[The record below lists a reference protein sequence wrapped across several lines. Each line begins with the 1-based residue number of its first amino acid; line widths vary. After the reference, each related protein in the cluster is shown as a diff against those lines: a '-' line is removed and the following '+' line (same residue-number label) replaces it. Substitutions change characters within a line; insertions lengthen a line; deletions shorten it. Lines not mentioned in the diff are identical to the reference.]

1 MEKII
6 QKYKELSDRPSDINE
21 HLHTLKKYTEECNT
35 VVEMGVRSIVST
47 WAFLAGN
54 PKKLISLD
62 LYNPAKFGGNL
73 EEVYDAV
80 KETNIDF
87 SFVENSSLNYELKN
101 CDLLFIDTWH
111 SYLQLKM
118 ELNRHHKK
126 VNKYIILHDTVSY
139 SGIDEKSAEE
149 MGSLSDIET
158 NLPKGLNSAIDEFLY
173 HNKDWVIWE
182 KKPNNN
188 GLTILKKIDNQVT
201 TENKFIK
208 KVGLI
213 SSFCDNQE
221 KIDTLEKNIKIIKSH
236 GLDVIVISPFN
247 LPENITSKCD
257 YFFITKD
264 NPVLDW
270 PIRSMY
276 SWREVNDNNVKYKM
290 TRTYPDYGYAGLT
303 QIRQLSQIA
312 MNFNYDQFF
321 HMIYDIKIDENVIN
335 GFHSN
340 KTNSV
345 YPSKRNDEI
354 WKVGLHYLI
363 FDRKN
368 LEKFVSHINLETYL
382 GVKNGDAFAVL
393 HSIKDELNYI
403 IEETPVEDEI
413 FYYDGIDFFNL
424 SPIENLKFFVESND
438 ENPDT
443 IKILFYD
450 VNDEVEIVLSI
461 NGERSQHKLDNF
473 YLIDLGFT
481 KFNMKPVNIE
491 YNGIN
496 YDLTEIIE
504 NIKHNQLKIS

>member
-1 MEKII
+1 MHHSAYVNAEKFYHKYCENDIENKKILDVGSYDVNGTMKPIFEKGQYVGLDMEEGPNVDIVGVSHDIPFEKDEFDIVI
-6 QKYKELSDRPSDINE
+6 SSSCFEHDDMFWISFQEMCRVLKSGGYMYVQAPSNGPYHGWPGDNWRFYIDSWKALE
-21 HLHTLKKYTEECNT
+21 KW
-35 VVEMGVRSIVST
+35 G
-47 WAFLAGN
+47 
-54 PKKLISLD
+54 KKL
-62 LYNPAKFGGNL
+62 G
-73 EEVYDAV
+73 YD
-80 KETNIDF
+80 I
-87 SFVENSSLNYELKN
+87 ELV
-101 CDLLFIDTWH
+101 DH
-111 SYLQLKM
+111 Y
-118 ELNRHHKK
+118 
-126 VNKYIILHDTVSY
+126 
-139 SGIDEKSAEE
+139 IDE
-149 MGSLSDIET
+149 T
-158 NLPKGLNSAIDEFLY
+158 TPKGEGEGIR
-173 HNKDWVIWE
+173 IWNDSVGIYR
-182 KKPNNN
+182 KKPVE
-188 GLTILKKIDNQVT
+188 L
-201 TENKFIK
+201 K

-221 KIDTLEKNIKIIKSH
+221 KIDVLEKNIDIIKSH

-264 NPVLDW
+264 NPILDW

-276 SWREVNDNNVKYKM
+276 SWREVNVNDVKYKM

-303 QIRQLSQIA
+303 QIKQLSQIA
-312 MNFNYDQFF
+312 LNFNYDQFF

-393 HSIKDELNYI
+393 YSIKDELNYI

-424 SPIENLKFFVESND
+424 SPIDKFKFFIESND

-450 VNDEVEIVLSI
+450 INDEVEIVLSI
-461 NGERSQHKLDNF
+461 NGERSQHKLHNF
-473 YLIDLGFT
+473 YLINLGFT
-481 KFNMKPVNIE
+481 KFNMKPVSIE

-496 YDLTEIIE
+496 YDLTEIIK
-504 NIKHNQLKIS
+504 NIKHNELMIS